1 MVLCKSASFIFLYL
15 FWNSLYV
22 LVWAVFLFW
31 LGQNFFTNRA
41 DVLHFLVAWK
51 FILSFDGLSGYEE
64 GKLLARVTMAVL
76 RLVQMIAYLKDGGLY
91 WVFNVSV

>member
-1 MVLCKSASFIFLYL
+1 MKQSLCACVGCILILNGEKFFHQSYRCFALL
-15 FWNSLYV
+15 RSL
-22 LVWAVFLFW
+22 
-31 LGQNFFTNRA
+31 
-41 DVLHFLVAWK
+41 K

-91 WVFNVSV
+91 